1 MFDNLSLPEPD
12 PVIEHYKQFVD
23 LDEIKEN
30 LRLTHEERLQK
41 LIRRLREAQ
50 SESVVDSPAGG

>member
-1 MFDNLSLPEPD
+1 MVDKIKEFEPD
-12 PVIEHYKQFVD
+12 PIIEYYKQFVD

-41 LIRRLREAQ
+41 LIRRLREAPSDNSNQ
-50 SESVVDSPAGG
+50 